1 MATNSYICAMAR
13 LNYPIGIQDF
23 REIRTK
29 GYHYLDKTA
38 FIHRLLME
46 GKYYFL
52 SRPRRFGKS
61 LLVSTIKEI
70 YSGSQDLFEDL
81 WIEKNW
87 DWRKQHPILHLP
99 FSSMNYQKL
108 GLAAALSKE
117 LEAIAT
123 GFSIR
128 LNSQELKDQF
138 RELLQKLA
146 QTQGRVVLLIDE
158 YDKPII
164 DYLEAPEQ
172 AKANRETLKQFYSV
186 LKDADPHL
194 ELVFITG
201 VSKFSKV
208 SIFSDLN
215 NLKDLSIN
223 ERYNKLLGITQQEL
237 ESQFKD
243 RLYEIATIRNIEY
256 GTLIAQVKNWY
267 NGYNWSGTDTM
278 YNPFS
283 LLNFLQ
289 DGQFNNYWFATGT
302 PTFLV
307 ERMRSE
313 GRFRWDADEFVA
325 LLTLANFDIEHI
337 ELVTILFQTGY
348 LTISELNIMEG
359 WCKLNYPNQ
368 EVKAS
373 LEQLM
378 LGAFLHRIGS
388 GLPTVLQLRQALE
401 RNNLERVIEIIN
413 TAFSGIPSDLW
424 KGATELHYHALVHLT
439 FSLLG
444 NYLKSEVNS
453 SLGRCDAIV
462 QTATHIYAFE
472 FKLEQSAA
480 IAIQQIIDKNYLGP
494 YQLDTRPKV
503 AVGINFSREK
513 RGVDEF
519 DWREL

>member
-1 MATNSYICAMAR
+1 MVR

-23 REIRTK
+23 RKIRENA
-29 GYHYLDKTA
+29 YHYIDKTEL
-38 FIHRLLME
+38 IHALLTP
-46 GKYYFL
+46 GNYYFL

-61 LLVSTIKEI
+61 LLLSIIKEI
-70 YSGSQDLFEDL
+70 YQGSRKLFEDL
-81 WIEKNW
+81 WIADRW
-87 DWRKQHPILHLP
+87 DWDKRHPVVHIKYAK
-99 FSSMNYQKL
+99 SDYQGL
-108 GLAAALSKE
+108 GLAQAIFNELDKSAAELGVTLSK
-117 LEAIAT
+117 AT
-123 GFSIR
+123 FKER
-128 LNSQELKDQF
+128 FE
-138 RELLQKLA
+138 ELLVI
-146 QTQGRVVLLIDE
+146 TNRTHGRVVLLVDE

-164 DYLEAPEQ
+164 DYLEDQEK
-172 AKANRETLKQFYSV
+172 AKENREILKQFYSV
-186 LKDADPHL
+186 LKDADPYL
-194 ELVFITG
+194 EFVFITG

-223 ERYNKLLGITQQEL
+223 ERYNNLLGITQQEL
-237 ESQFKD
+237 GSQFND
-243 RLYEIATIRNIEY
+243 RLHEIAALRKTEFDVF
-256 GTLIAQVKNWY
+256 IAQVKNWY
-267 NGYNWSGTDTM
+267 NGYNWSGSDTV

-307 ERMRSE
+307 ERMRNE
-313 GRFRWDADEFVA
+313 GRFQWDADEFIA

-337 ELVTILFQTGY
+337 ELPTILFQTGY

-359 WCKLNYPNQ
+359 WCKLDYPNQ

-378 LGAFLHRIGS
+378 LGAFQHRIGS

-401 RNNLERVIEIIN
+401 RNNLDRVVEIIN
-413 TAFSGIPSDLW
+413 TAFSDIPSDLW

-480 IAIQQIIDKNYLGP
+480 IAIQQIINKNYLGP
-494 YQLDTRPKV
+494 YQLDARQKV
-503 AVGINFSREK
+503 AVGINFTREK
-513 RGVDEF
+513 RGVTEF
-519 DWREL
+519 DWKRLA

>member
-1 MATNSYICAMAR
+1 MVR

-23 REIRTK
+23 RKIRENS
-29 GYHYLDKTA
+29 YHYIDKTEL
-38 FIHRLLME
+38 IHALLTQ
-46 GKYYFL
+46 GNYYFL

-61 LLVSTIKEI
+61 LLLSIIKEI
-70 YSGSQDLFEDL
+70 YQGSRKLFEDL
-81 WIEKNW
+81 WIADRW
-87 DWRKQHPILHLP
+87 DWDKRHPVVHIK
-99 FSSMNYQKL
+99 FAKSDYQGL
-108 GLAAALSKE
+108 GLAQAIFNELDKSAAELGVTLSK
-117 LEAIAT
+117 AT
-123 GFSIR
+123 FKER
-128 LNSQELKDQF
+128 FE
-138 RELLQKLA
+138 ELLVI
-146 QTQGRVVLLIDE
+146 TNRTHGRVVLLVDE

-164 DYLEAPEQ
+164 DYLEDQEK
-172 AKANRETLKQFYSV
+172 AKENLEILKQFYSV
-186 LKDADPHL
+186 LKDADPYL
-194 ELVFITG
+194 EFVFITG

-223 ERYNKLLGITQQEL
+223 ERYNNLLGITQQEL
-237 ESQFKD
+237 ESQFND
-243 RLYEIATIRNIEY
+243 RLHEIAALRKTEFDVF
-256 GTLIAQVKNWY
+256 LAQVKNWY
-267 NGYNWSGTDTM
+267 NGYNWSGTDTV

-307 ERMRSE
+307 ERMRNE
-313 GRFRWDADEFVA
+313 GRFQWDSDEFIA

-337 ELVTILFQTGY
+337 ELPTILFQTGY

-359 WCKLNYPNQ
+359 WCKLDYPNQ

-378 LGAFLHRIGS
+378 LGAFQHRIGS

-401 RNNLERVIEIIN
+401 RNNLDRVVEIIN
-413 TAFSGIPSDLW
+413 TAFSDIPSDLW

-480 IAIQQIIDKNYLGP
+480 IAIQQIINKNYLGP
-494 YQLDTRPKV
+494 YQLDARQKV
-503 AVGINFSREK
+503 AVGINFTREK
-513 RGVDEF
+513 RGVTEF
-519 DWREL
+519 DWKRLA

>member
-1 MATNSYICAMAR
+1 MAK
-13 LNYPIGIQDF
+13 LKYPIGIQDF
-23 REIRTK
+23 REIRTR
-29 GYHYLDKTA
+29 GYLYLDKTA
-38 FIHRLLME
+38 HICRLLTE

-70 YSGSQDLFEDL
+70 YQGSRDLFEGL

-87 DWRKQHPILHLP
+87 DWSKQHPVVHLP

-117 LEAIAT
+117 IEAIAV
-123 GFSIR
+123 GFSIP
-128 LNSQELKDQF
+128 LKNQELKDQF

-158 YDKPII
+158 YDKPIV

-172 AKANRETLKQFYSV
+172 AKINREILKQFYSV
-186 LKDADPHL
+186 LKDADPYL
-194 ELVFITG
+194 EFVFITG

-223 ERYNKLLGITQQEL
+223 EQYNNLLGATQQEL
-237 ESQFKD
+237 ESQFKA
-243 RLYEIATIRNIEY
+243 RLHEIAAFRKTEY
-256 GTLIAQVKNWY
+256 DALITQVKNWY
-267 NGYNWSGTDTM
+267 NGYNWGGADTV

-313 GRFRWDADEFVA
+313 GRFQWDTDEFVA
-325 LLTLANFDIEHI
+325 LLALASFDIEHI
-337 ELVTILFQTGY
+337 ELPTILFQTGY
-348 LTISELNIMEG
+348 LTLSELNIMEG
-359 WCKLNYPNQ
+359 WCKLDYPNQ

-378 LGAFLHRIGS
+378 LGAFQHRIGS

-401 RNNLERVIEIIN
+401 LNNLERVVEIIN
-413 TAFSGIPSDLW
+413 TAFADIPSDLW
-424 KGATELHYHALVHLT
+424 KGATELHYHALVHLS

-453 SLGRCDAIV
+453 ARGRCDAIV

-480 IAIQQIIDKNYLGP
+480 AAVQQIIDKNYLGP
-494 YQLDTRPKV
+494 YQLDPRQKI
-503 AVGINFSREK
+503 AVGINFTREK
-513 RGVDEF
+513 RGVTEF
-519 DWREL
+519 KWQELK

>member
-1 MATNSYICAMAR
+1 MAR

-38 FIHRLLME
+38 FIHRLLTE

-61 LLVSTIKEI
+61 LLLSTLKEI
-70 YSGSQDLFEDL
+70 YSGSRELFEGL
-81 WIEKNW
+81 WIADRW
-87 DWRKQHPILHLP
+87 DWDKRHPVVHIK
-99 FSSMNYQKL
+99 FAKSDYQGL
-108 GLAAALSKE
+108 GLAQAIFNELDKSAAELGVSLSK
-117 LEAIAT
+117 AT
-123 GFSIR
+123 FKER
-128 LNSQELKDQF
+128 FE
-138 RELLQKLA
+138 ELLVVTTLA
-146 QTQGRVVLLIDE
+146 HGRVVLLVDE
-158 YDKPII
+158 YDKPIV
-164 DYLEAPEQ
+164 DYLENPEQ
-172 AKANRETLKQFYSV
+172 ANANREVLKQFYSV
-186 LKDADPHL
+186 LKDADPYL
-194 ELVFITG
+194 EFVFITG

-215 NLKDLSIN
+215 NLKDLSIH
-223 ERYNKLLGITQQEL
+223 EQYNNLLGITQHEL
-237 ESQFKD
+237 ESQFND
-243 RLYEIATIRNIEY
+243 RLHEIAALRKIEFDVF
-256 GTLIAQVKNWY
+256 IAQVKNWY
-267 NGYNWSGTDTM
+267 NGYNWSGTDTV

-307 ERMRSE
+307 ERMRRE
-313 GRFRWDADEFVA
+313 GRFQWDADEFVA
-325 LLTLANFDIEHI
+325 LLTLSNFDIEHI
-337 ELVTILFQTGY
+337 ELPTILFQTGY
-348 LTISELNIMEG
+348 LTLLELNIMEG
-359 WCKLNYPNQ
+359 WCKLDYPNQ

-378 LGAFLHRIGS
+378 LGAFQHRIGS

-401 RNNLERVIEIIN
+401 RNNLDRVIQIIN
-413 TAFSGIPSDLW
+413 TAFSDIPSDLW
-424 KGATELHYHALVHLT
+424 KRATELHYHALVHLT

-462 QTATHIYAFE
+462 QTTTHIYAFE

-480 IAIQQIIDKNYLGP
+480 TAIQQIIDKNYLGP
-494 YQLDTRPKV
+494 YQLDSRQKV
-503 AVGINFSREK
+503 AVGINFTREK
-513 RGVDEF
+513 RGVADF
-519 DWREL
+519 DWKQLG

>member
-1 MATNSYICAMAR
+1 MAR

-29 GYHYLDKTA
+29 GYHYFDKTA
-38 FIHRLLME
+38 FIHRILTE
-46 GKYYFL
+46 GKHYFL

-61 LLVSTIKEI
+61 VLVSTIKEI
-70 YSGSQDLFEDL
+70 FSGSRELFEDL

-87 DWRKQHPILHLP
+87 DWSKQHPVVHLL
-99 FSSMNYQKL
+99 FSSINYQKR

-117 LEAIAT
+117 IEAIAT
-123 GFSIR
+123 GFSI
-128 LNSQELKDQF
+128 LLDNQELKDQF

-146 QTQGRVVLLIDE
+146 HTQGRVVLLIDE

-164 DYLEAPEQ
+164 DYLETPEQ
-172 AKANRETLKQFYSV
+172 AKANREVLKQFYSV
-186 LKDADPHL
+186 LKDADPYL
-194 ELVFITG
+194 EFVFITG

-223 ERYNKLLGITQQEL
+223 ERYNNLLGVTQQEL
-237 ESQFKD
+237 ESQFND
-243 RLYEIATIRNIEY
+243 RLHEIAALRKTEFDVF
-256 GTLIAQVKNWY
+256 LAQVKNWY
-267 NGYNWSGTDTM
+267 NGYNWSGTDTV

-313 GRFRWDADEFVA
+313 GRFQWDADDFVA

-337 ELVTILFQTGY
+337 ELTTILFQTGY

-359 WCKLNYPNQ
+359 WCKLDYPNQ

-373 LEQLM
+373 LEQLLM
-378 LGAFLHRIGS
+378 GAFQHRIGS
-388 GLPTVLQLRQALE
+388 GLPTVLRLRQALE
-401 RNNLERVIEIIN
+401 RNNLDRVIQLIN
-413 TAFSGIPSDLW
+413 TVFSDIPSDLW

-453 SLGRCDAIV
+453 SLGRCDDIV
-462 QTATHIYAFE
+462 QSATHIYAFE

-480 IAIQQIIDKNYLGP
+480 VAIQQIINKNYLGP
-494 YQLDTRPKV
+494 YQLDARQKV
-503 AVGINFSREK
+503 AVGINFTREK
-513 RGVDEF
+513 RGVTEF
-519 DWREL
+519 DWKLLA

>member
-1 MATNSYICAMAR
+1 MAR

-23 REIRTK
+23 RKICE
-29 GYHYLDKTA
+29 GDYLYIDKTEL
-38 FIHRLLME
+38 IHTLLTQ
-46 GKYYFL
+46 GNYYFL

-61 LLVSTIKEI
+61 LLLSTIKEI
-70 YSGSQDLFEDL
+70 YSGSRELFEGL
-81 WIEKNW
+81 WIADRW
-87 DWRKQHPILHLP
+87 DWGKRHPVVHIK
-99 FSSMNYQKL
+99 FAKSDYQSL
-108 GLAAALSKE
+108 GLRQ
-117 LEAIAT
+117 AI
-123 GFSIR
+123 I
-128 LNSQELKDQF
+128 QELDKSAVELGIHLSRPTLKERF
-138 RELLQKLA
+138 EELLVKTA
-146 QTQGRVVLLIDE
+146 QAQGKVILLIDE

-164 DYLEAPEQ
+164 DYLEDQEK
-172 AKANRETLKQFYSV
+172 AKENREILKQFYSV
-186 LKDADPHL
+186 IKDSDPHL
-194 ELVFITG
+194 EFMLITG

-215 NLKDLSIN
+215 NLKDLSIH
-223 ERYNKLLGITQQEL
+223 EQYNNLLGITQQEL
-237 ESQFKD
+237 ESQFND
-243 RLYEIATIRNIEY
+243 RLHEIAVLRKIEFN
-256 GTLIAQVKNWY
+256 TFIAQVKNWY
-267 NGYNWSGTDTM
+267 NGYNWSGTDTV

-313 GRFRWDADEFVA
+313 GRFQWDADEFVA

-337 ELVTILFQTGY
+337 ELTTILFQTGY
-348 LTISELNIMEG
+348 LTFSELNIMEG
-359 WCKLNYPNQ
+359 WCKLDYPNQ

-373 LEQLM
+373 LEQL
-378 LGAFLHRIGS
+378 LLAAFQHRIGS

-401 RNNLERVIEIIN
+401 RNNLDRVIQIIN
-413 TAFSGIPSDLW
+413 TVFSDIPSDLW

-494 YQLDTRPKV
+494 FQLDARQKI

>member
-1 MATNSYICAMAR
+1 MAK
-13 LNYPIGIQDF
+13 LKYPIGIQDF
-23 REIRTK
+23 REIRTQ
-29 GYHYLDKTA
+29 GYHYLDKTEH
-38 FIHRLLME
+38 IHRLLTE

-61 LLVSTIKEI
+61 LLLSTIKEVFQ
-70 YSGSQDLFEDL
+70 GSRELFKDL
-81 WIEKNW
+81 WIEKHW
-87 DWRKQHPILHLP
+87 DWDRRRPVVHIK
-99 FSSMNYQKL
+99 FSKSDYQGL
-108 GLAAALSKE
+108 GLNQAIIHE
-117 LEAIAT
+117 LDKSA
-123 GFSIR
+123 
-128 LNSQELKDQF
+128 QELGIELKRTTLKERF
-138 RELLQKLA
+138 EELLLKTS

-158 YDKPII
+158 YDKPIV

-172 AKANRETLKQFYSV
+172 AKANRETLKQFYSI
-186 LKDADPHL
+186 LKDSDPYL
-194 ELVFITG
+194 EFVFITG

-223 ERYNKLLGITQQEL
+223 ERHNNLLGITQQEL
-237 ESQFKD
+237 ESQFKE
-243 RLYEIATIRNIEY
+243 RLHEIAAFRNTEY
-256 GTLIAQVKNWY
+256 DTLISQVKNWY
-267 NGYNWSGTDTM
+267 NGYNWSGSDTM

-313 GRFRWDADEFVA
+313 GRFQWDTNEFVA
-325 LLTLANFDIEHI
+325 LLALASFDIEHI
-337 ELVTILFQTGY
+337 ELPTILFQTGY
-348 LTISELNIMEG
+348 LTLSELNIMEG
-359 WCKLNYPNQ
+359 WCKLDYPNQ

-378 LGAFLHRIGS
+378 LGAFQHRIGS
-388 GLPTVLQLRQALE
+388 GLPTVLHLRQALE
-401 RNNLERVIEIIN
+401 RNDLDRVVQIIN
-413 TAFSGIPSDLW
+413 TAFSDIPADLW
-424 KGATELHYHALVHLT
+424 KGATELHYHALVHLS

-453 SLGRCDAIV
+453 ALGRCDAIV

-480 IAIQQIIDKNYLGP
+480 AAIQQIIDKNYLGP
-494 YQLDTRPKV
+494 YQLDTRPKI

-513 RGVDEF
+513 RGVADF
-519 DWREL
+519 AWQQIK

>member
-1 MATNSYICAMAR
+1 MVR

-23 REIRTK
+23 RKIRENA
-29 GYHYLDKTA
+29 YHYIDKTEL
-38 FIHRLLME
+38 IHALLTQ
-46 GKYYFL
+46 GNYYFL

-61 LLVSTIKEI
+61 LLLSIIKEI
-70 YSGSQDLFEDL
+70 YQGSRKLFEDL
-81 WIEKNW
+81 WIADRW
-87 DWRKQHPILHLP
+87 DWDKRHPVVHIK
-99 FSSMNYQKL
+99 FAKSDYQGL
-108 GLAAALSKE
+108 GLAQAIFNELDKSAAELGVTLSK
-117 LEAIAT
+117 AT
-123 GFSIR
+123 FKER
-128 LNSQELKDQF
+128 FE
-138 RELLQKLA
+138 ELLVI
-146 QTQGRVVLLIDE
+146 TNRTHGRVVLLVDE

-164 DYLEAPEQ
+164 DYLEDQEK
-172 AKANRETLKQFYSV
+172 AKENREILKQFYSV
-186 LKDADPHL
+186 LKDADPYL
-194 ELVFITG
+194 EFVFITG

-223 ERYNKLLGITQQEL
+223 ERYNNLLGITQQEL
-237 ESQFKD
+237 GSQFND
-243 RLYEIATIRNIEY
+243 RLHEIAALRKTEFDVF
-256 GTLIAQVKNWY
+256 IAQVKNWD
-267 NGYNWSGTDTM
+267 NGYNWSGSDTV

-307 ERMRSE
+307 ERMRNE
-313 GRFRWDADEFVA
+313 GRFQWDSDEFIA

-337 ELVTILFQTGY
+337 ELPTILFQTGY

-359 WCKLNYPNQ
+359 WCKLDYPNQ

-378 LGAFLHRIGS
+378 LGAFQHRIGS

-401 RNNLERVIEIIN
+401 RNNLDRVVEIIN
-413 TAFSGIPSDLW
+413 TAFSDIPHDLW

-453 SLGRCDAIV
+453 ALGRCDAIV

-480 IAIQQIIDKNYLGP
+480 VAIQQIINKNYLGP
-494 YQLDTRPKV
+494 YQLDARQKV
-503 AVGINFSREK
+503 AVGINFTREK
-513 RGVDEF
+513 RGVTEF
-519 DWREL
+519 DWKRLA